1 MCVSLCLCTEL
12 GNGLEENKA
21 TVNKMEKAWYSI
33 NVINNPIRF
42 Y

>member
-1 MCVSLCLCTEL
+1 MCVFLCVCAGV
-12 GNGLEENKA
+12 GNGPGENKA
-21 TVNKMEKAWYSI
+21 TVNKMEMAWYSI